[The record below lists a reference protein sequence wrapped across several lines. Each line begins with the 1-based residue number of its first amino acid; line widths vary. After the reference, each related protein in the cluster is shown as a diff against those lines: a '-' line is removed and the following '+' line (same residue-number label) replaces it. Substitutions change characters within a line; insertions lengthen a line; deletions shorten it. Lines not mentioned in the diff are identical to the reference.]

1 MPADP
6 THPADEAP
14 SHAWLPPTA
23 LRLRTGLILQAQG
36 TATGAPPFEA
46 RYLGAIEGKCLF
58 LEPLGKFH
66 FNAAVRAG
74 DSLSIRGFTGQ
85 YDFRFATGV
94 LQACDFSFREPA
106 YAYAVIEFPAL
117 VFARKVRNSLRI
129 RAAIEALASP
139 MHGLPSAAATI
150 VDLSVEGALLHSVDD
165 VGTIGDLLNLA
176 FSIGG
181 DENLAYIETLA
192 RICHRRIGDEG
203 VFCGLLFE
211 NIADRDRVLIRELV
225 LDTGG

>member
-6 THPADEAP
+6 TTPADEAP
-14 SHAWLPPTA
+14 GHAWLPPTA

-36 TATGAPPFEA
+36 TAKGAPPFEA

-58 LEPLGKFH
+58 LEPLGSFH

-74 DSLSIRGFTGQ
+74 DSLSIRGFTGV

-139 MHGLPSAAATI
+139 LHGLPPAAATI
-150 VDLSVEGALLHSVDD
+150 VDLSVEGALLHSMDD
-165 VGTIGDLLNLA
+165 VGTVGDLLNLA

-181 DENLAYIETLA
+181 DDNLSYIETLA
-192 RICHRRIGDEG
+192 RICHRRIGDDG
-203 VFCGLLFE
+203 VFCGVLFE

-225 LDTGG
+225 LDAGG